1 MESKLSRKKL
11 CDFVIEG
18 HPYALFIVDQDLKIR
33 EFNPAAE
40 KLTGWQKGEVIG
52 KSCSEILEG
61 AICEENSPFIEPSQ
75 EKKTCVGQ
83 DTTIKTKSGQEVAV
97 LFSATSFWNDGQFT
111 GGLGIFME
119 ATEIKKAEIQRQNII
134 SIFTHD
140 LKAPVAIAGAYLF
153 RVIDGKAGKLTD
165 RQMLYLTAAKRE
177 ILRLDNY
184 IHGFFDAVRFQMG
197 QIPLY
202 FTPCSIEKILH
213 EIMEG
218 FQVMANEKNISITL
232 DLPKVLPPSMPI
244 DKQQFERAA
253 SNLLDNAIKYSPE
266 DSEVVIRAMEKEDSV
281 LFEIRD
287 QGHGI
292 SQEDLPHIFEF
303 FYRCKD
309 KADQVAGAGLGLAI
323 VKGIIES
330 HGGKI
335 WAKSVLGKG
344 TSFFFTIP
352 KTETGKKPIAPL
364 KP

>member
-1 MESKLSRKKL
+1 MEPELSREKL
-11 CDFVIEG
+11 CDSVIEG
-18 HPYALFIVDQDLKIR
+18 HPYPLFIVDKDLKIL

-52 KSCSEILEG
+52 KSCSEIFKS

-75 EKKTCVGQ
+75 EERTCVGK
-83 DTTIKTKSGQEVAV
+83 DTAIKTKSGQEVAV

-111 GGLGIFME
+111 GGLGIFIE
-119 ATEIKKAEIQRQNII
+119 PAEIKKAEIQRQNII
-134 SIFTHD
+134 PMFTHD

-153 RVIDGKAGKLTD
+153 RVIDGKAGELTD
-165 RQMLYLTAAKRE
+165 RQMQYLTAAKKE
-177 ILRLDNY
+177 ILRLDGY
-184 IHGFFDAVRFQMG
+184 IHAFLDAIRFQTG

-202 FTPCSIEKILH
+202 FMPCSIEKTLH
-213 EIMEG
+213 EIMER
-218 FQVMANEKNISITL
+218 FQVKANEKNISITL
-232 DLPKVLPPSMPI
+232 DLPKLLPPSVPI
-244 DKQQFERAA
+244 DKQQFERAV

-266 DSEVVIRAMEKEDSV
+266 KSEIVIRAMGKKDFI

-292 SQEDLPHIFEF
+292 SQEDLPHIFEY

-309 KADQVAGAGLGLAI
+309 KADQVEGAGLGLAI

-330 HGGKI
+330 HGGEI
-335 WAKSVLGKG
+335 WAKSALGKG

-352 KTETGKKPIAPL
+352 KMQTGKNR
-364 KP
+364 

>member
-1 MESKLSRKKL
+1 MEPELSRKKL
-11 CDFVIEG
+11 CDSIIEG
-18 HPYALFIVDQDLKIR
+18 HPYPLFIVDKDLKIR

-52 KSCSEILEG
+52 KSCSEILKSD
-61 AICEENSPFIEPSQ
+61 ICEENSPFIELSHK
-75 EKKTCVGQ
+75 ERTCVGQ
-83 DTTIKTKSGQEVAV
+83 DTAIKTKSGQEVAV

-111 GGLGIFME
+111 GGLGILIE
-119 ATEIKKAEIQRQNII
+119 ATEIKKADIHRQNII
-134 SIFTHD
+134 SMFTHD

-165 RQMLYLTAAKRE
+165 RQMQYLTAAKKE
-177 ILRLDNY
+177 ILRLDGY
-184 IHGFFDAVRFQMG
+184 IHGFLDAVRFQTG

-202 FTPCSIEKILH
+202 FMPCSIDETLH
-213 EIMEG
+213 EIMKG
-218 FQVMANEKNISITL
+218 FQVRASEKNISITL
-232 DLPKVLPPSMPI
+232 DLPKVLPPSVLI
-244 DKQQFERAA
+244 DKQQLERAI

-266 DSEVVIRAMEKEDSV
+266 ESEVVIRAMEKGDSI

-287 QGHGI
+287 QGDGV
-292 SQEDLPHIFEF
+292 SQEDLPHIFEY

-309 KADQVAGAGLGLAI
+309 KAGQVTGAGLGLAI

-352 KTETGKKPIAPL
+352 KKEMGEVIQPS
-364 KP
+364 

>member
-1 MESKLSRKKL
+1 MEPELSREKL
-11 CDFVIEG
+11 CDSVIKG
-18 HPYALFIVDQDLKIR
+18 HPYPLFIVDKDLKIR

-52 KSCSEILEG
+52 KSCSEILKSD
-61 AICEENSPFIEPSQ
+61 ICEENSPFIEPSQ
-75 EKKTCVGQ
+75 EERTCVGQ
-83 DTTIKTKSGQEVAV
+83 DATIKTKSGQEVAV

-111 GGLGIFME
+111 GGLGIFIE

-165 RQMLYLTAAKRE
+165 RQMQYLTAAKKE
-177 ILRLDNY
+177 ILRLDGY
-184 IHGFFDAVRFQMG
+184 IHGFLDAVRFQTG

-202 FTPCSIEKILH
+202 FVPCGIEKTLY

-218 FQVMANEKNISITL
+218 FQVKASEKNISITL
-232 DLPKVLPPSMPI
+232 DLPKVLPPTVLI
-244 DKQQFERAA
+244 DKQQFERAV

-266 DSEVVIRAMEKEDSV
+266 ESEVVIRAMEKEDSI
-281 LFEIRD
+281 LFEIKD

-292 SQEDLPHIFEF
+292 SQEDLPHIFEY

-309 KADQVAGAGLGLAI
+309 KAGLVTGAGLGLAI

-335 WAKSVLGKG
+335 WAKSVLGEG
-344 TSFFFTIP
+344 TSLFFTIP
-352 KTETGKKPIAPL
+352 KTETGKTR
-364 KP
+364 

>member
-1 MESKLSRKKL
+1 MEPEPSKESLYDS
-11 CDFVIEG
+11 VIEG
-18 HPYALFIVDQDLKIR
+18 HPYALFIVDKDLKIR
-33 EFNPAAE
+33 EFNPASE

-52 KSCSEILEG
+52 KSCSEILKSD
-61 AICEENSPFIEPSQ
+61 ICEKNSPFIEPSQ
-75 EKKTCVGQ
+75 EERTCVGQ
-83 DTTIKTKSGQEVAV
+83 DTAIKTKSGQEVAV

-111 GGLGIFME
+111 GGLGILID

-134 SIFTHD
+134 SMFTHD

-153 RVIDGKAGKLTD
+153 RIIDGKAGELTD
-165 RQMLYLTAAKRE
+165 RQMQYLMAVKKE
-177 ILRLDNY
+177 ILRLDGY
-184 IHGFFDAVRFQMG
+184 IHGFLDAMRFQMG

-202 FTPCSIEKILH
+202 SMPCSIEKILH

-218 FQVMANEKNISITL
+218 FQVKASEKNISITL
-232 DLPKVLPPSMPI
+232 DLPKVLPPSVPI
-244 DKQQFERAA
+244 DKQQFERAV

-266 DSEVVIRAMEKEDSV
+266 ESEVVIRATGKEDFI

-292 SQEDLPHIFEF
+292 SREDLPHIFDF

-309 KADQVAGAGLGLAI
+309 RASQVEGAGLGLAI

-352 KTETGKKPIAPL
+352 KTETDKNR
-364 KP
+364 